1 MWDTAD
7 AADLFWAERLCC
19 VFTWVKRDAQSDFP
33 FMVSYDG
40 GVQNYED
47 ALSFKHAAELAY
59 SAICGMAMGSQDC
72 ASETDRCPVTNGT
85 SQTWRA
91 YEAIGMLCRP
101 KNGDGYA
108 ISTKVKTASEC
119 RAKCDADRSRCGAFE
134 YEYVSGD
141 DRECELHEQVLVS
154 RSETEATGPCL
165 VATSGAG
172 DVLLDEPI
180 FGKYRCCWIWKGL
193 GSSPS
198 TTTSA
203 ISTSSK
209 SSINIGSSRSSTN
222 STISTSTTSPTDGSS
237 TSAAFAHQDLLSPS
251 SCAAPFF
258 FMLMALYWA
267 H

>member
-180 FGKYRCCWIWKGL
+180 FGKYRCCWIWK
-193 GSSPS
+193 
-198 TTTSA
+198 
-203 ISTSSK
+203 
-209 SSINIGSSRSSTN
+209 
-222 STISTSTTSPTDGSS
+222 DGSS